1 MSFNPDLLKEAQKVI
16 ISQKRNKPHHPDII
30 FNGNPVKNVL
40 TQNPLLLLPLAFP
53 VLNSFQNSSL
63 PGIISE
69 LAPFHE
75 DIYLL
80 K

>member
-1 MSFNPDLLKEAQKVI
+1 MSFNPDLLKQAHEVI
-16 ISQKRNKPHHPDII
+16 FSQKRNKPHHPDII

-40 TQNPLLLLPLAFP
+40 TQNPLFLLPLH
-53 VLNSFQNSSL
+53 SFQNS
-63 PGIISE
+63 PFPRVISD